1 MTPKDTAPAM
11 QVAVLQEELVA
22 VEGSK
27 EPDPI
32 LTASALSTIQSIFS
46 SHGVSRQ
53 FQLLVVLPY
62 SLLLIHQ

>member
-1 MTPKDTAPAM
+1 MTSKDIAPTAQA
-11 QVAVLQEELVA
+11 AILQEELVA

-53 FQLLVVLPY
+53 FQLLVALPY
-62 SLLLIHQ
+62 SLLLIH